1 MKGLTRVPR
10 LIATGALA
18 LLVSSCASGGL
29 SKRETGALGGGAL
42 GAGTGALIGHA
53 AGNTAAGAAIG
64 GALGALGGAVVGDQV
79 QAGDQRLDARDQE
92 IARNRELI
100 EELKR
105 RNLEA
110 RETSRGV
117 VVNLPDVL
125 FEFNKYNLTADAR
138 GKARDIAEILDRPKV
153 QGRQVSIE
161 GHTDSI
167 GSEEYNQRL
176 SQQRADAVARA
187 LESDGVGSGRLHAR
201 GFGKKYPIAPNKNPD
216 GGDNPPGRAKNRRV
230 EVIIEN

>member
-1 MKGLTRVPR
+1 MNRAIRVP
-10 LIATGALA
+10 AAVAAGWM
-18 LLVSSCASGGL
+18 LLLSGCASGGL

-42 GAGTGALIGHA
+42 GAGAGALIGHA
-53 AGNTAAGAAIG
+53 TGNTAAGAAIG
-64 GALGALGGAVVGDQV
+64 GALGALGGAVVGDQI
-79 QAGDQRLDARDQE
+79 QAGDQRLDSRDQE

-105 RNLEA
+105 RNLDV

-125 FEFNKYNLTADAR
+125 FEFNRSNLTGDAR
-138 GKARDIAEILDRPKV
+138 GRVRDIADILDRPRAS
-153 QGRQVSIE
+153 GRQVSVE

-167 GSEEYNQRL
+167 GSEDYNQRL
-176 SQQRADAVARA
+176 SQQRADAVSSA
-187 LESDGVGSGRLHAR
+187 LEHDGVDSGRLHTK
-201 GFGKKYPIAPNKNPD
+201 GFGKKYPIAPNKNSD
-216 GGDNPPGRAKNRRV
+216 GSDNPSGRAKNRRV

>member
-1 MKGLTRVPR
+1 MKGLTRTPG
-10 LIATGALA
+10 LIAISAGAL
-18 LLVSSCASGGL
+18 LISSCASGGL
-29 SKRETGALGGGAL
+29 SKRETGALGGGAV
-42 GAGTGALIGHA
+42 GAGAGALIGHA

-64 GALGALGGAVVGDQV
+64 GALGALGGAVVGDQI
-79 QAGDQRLDARDQE
+79 QAGDQKLDARDQE

-110 RETSRGV
+110 RETNRGV

-138 GKARDIAEILDRPKV
+138 DKARDIAEILDRPKV
-153 QGRQVSIE
+153 QRRQISVE

-167 GSEEYNQRL
+167 GGDEYNQRL
-176 SQQRADAVARA
+176 SQQRADAVTRA
-187 LESDGVGSGRLHAR
+187 LSTDGVDSSRLHAR

-216 GGDNPPGRAKNRRV
+216 GSDNPAGRAKNRRV